1 MGLNSVS
8 VLWPTLLCCF
18 EGTSLLETGETLHWS
33 VLFHGVVTSLRDED
47 NSWHNRTMS
56 AAVCGKIKGLI
67 IPEEWGLRVWGFSV
81 GVRFFCTPGGALMFS
96 SLPGKTDLSCL
107 SGILNRLLGHPITSE
122 IGSWGLAQSPAGGS
136 GTALNRFSSSGMMP
150 CNLQSTLEA
159 GRETRWPFECPSS
172 PEALIS
178 RILRTFKLALTFGF

>member
-1 MGLNSVS
+1 
-8 VLWPTLLCCF
+8 
-18 EGTSLLETGETLHWS
+18 
-33 VLFHGVVTSLRDED
+33 
-47 NSWHNRTMS
+47 
-56 AAVCGKIKGLI
+56 
-67 IPEEWGLRVWGFSV
+67 
-81 GVRFFCTPGGALMFS
+81 MFS

-159 GRETRWPFECPSS
+159 GRETR
-172 PEALIS
+172 
-178 RILRTFKLALTFGF
+178 